1 MSVSFE
7 AIQEQYVTFEAA
19 ESAASGKPCK
29 ITANNTVGAC
39 AAGDKFFG
47 VVSRVEGSVA
57 GVIMGGYVELPYTGT
72 TGADCGPLRPGSRRY
87 RRRQDRRR
95 RRTVFGMQGGRN
107 QQNYRTVFIRNREE
121 RRNGI

>member
-1 MSVSFE
+1 MRRPSRRPP
-7 AIQEQYVTFEAA
+7 
-19 ESAASGKPCK
+19 GKPCK

-72 TGADCGPLRPGSRRY
+72 TAPTVGHCALVADG
-87 RRRQDRRR
+87 
-95 RRTVFGMQGGRN
+95 TGGVKTDAGGVQYLVCKVDATN
-107 QQNYRTVFIRNREE
+107 KIIGLFL
-121 RRNGI
+121 

>member
-72 TGADCGPLRPGSRRY
+72 TAPTVGHCALVADG
-87 RRRQDRRR
+87 
-95 RRTVFGMQGGRN
+95 TGGVKADAGGVQYLVCMVDATN
-107 QQNYRTVFIRNREE
+107 KIIGLFL
-121 RRNGI
+121 